1 MKKLSDKTIRQIIV
15 VVGLALS
22 LVLILM
28 IGSKFKKEPITETQ
42 ISQQNS
48 EAGDVV
54 VEKPKTTEKE
64 IIVPPIITS
73 QKSNEDTTILD
84 RGTEQKNQKDVVKPK
99 YTGDELTDPTQKP
112 TGEKVQPPTK
122 EDTNSKTTTEPPKN
136 DVPQG
141 GDTKDGKIYVPGFGW
156 IEDEGG
162 GGEGIVVDGD
172 GDINK
177 QVGIMD

>member
-64 IIVPPIITS
+64 IIVPPIITVITS
-73 QKSNEDTTILD
+73 YSIHYTKLYEKHSYCGAQNTT
-84 RGTEQKNQKDVVKPK
+84 R
-99 YTGDELTDPTQKP
+99 
-112 TGEKVQPPTK
+112 
-122 EDTNSKTTTEPPKN
+122 
-136 DVPQG
+136 
-141 GDTKDGKIYVPGFGW
+141 
-156 IEDEGG
+156 
-162 GGEGIVVDGD
+162 
-172 GDINK
+172 
-177 QVGIMD
+177 